1 MSYQA
6 FSEKQKTVLSW
17 WVPGN
22 PHFGREAI
30 VCDGA
35 VRSGKTLAMGL
46 SFFLWAMACFDG
58 KRFGVCGK
66 TISSLYPATR
76 ALGAGY
82 VDKIFYLT
90 AKASTRREAFRAAA
104 DGALDFLA
112 EPQMRYR
119 IYGGNQTGVMT
130 GVTTKEDYRRRRIDL
145 FEARVRSFAQ
155 TVNLPELDQALLW
168 SQARVACFE
177 HNRGGWRAL
186 WKLRKINTVTSL
198 FELTVLR
205 LPTPLFRIAIRLVQ
219 KGIL

>member
-1 MSYQA
+1 MRA
-6 FSEKQKTVLSW
+6 NDHP
-17 WVPGN
+17 VPKEVV
-22 PHFGREAI
+22 H
-30 VCDGA
+30 DH
-35 VRSGKTLAMGL
+35 
-46 SFFLWAMACFDG
+46 
-58 KRFGVCGK
+58 
-66 TISSLYPATR
+66 
-76 ALGAGY
+76 
-82 VDKIFYLT
+82 YL
-90 AKASTRREAFRAAA
+90 AFRAAA